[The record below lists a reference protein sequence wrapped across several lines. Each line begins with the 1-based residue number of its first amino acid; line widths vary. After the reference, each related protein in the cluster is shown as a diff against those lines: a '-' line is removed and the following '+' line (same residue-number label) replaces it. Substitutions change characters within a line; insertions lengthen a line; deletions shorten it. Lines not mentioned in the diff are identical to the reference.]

1 MSKNIE
7 NLIDNVDD
15 KDKKIKKFSDL
26 LENLKNTEDKKKMLW
41 REVYENALVDRENAN
56 ILFTDLLLQSRASS
70 ASHEKFGSLMA
81 KYLERMT
88 KSNDQILRLAELLSK
103 EVSENVMS
111 PDDIFNQI
119 QQ

>member
-1 MSKNIE
+1 
-7 NLIDNVDD
+7 
-15 KDKKIKKFSDL
+15 
-26 LENLKNTEDKKKMLW
+26 MLW

-70 ASHEKFGSLMA
+70 AAHEKFGSLMS

-103 EVSENVMS
+103 EVGENIIS
-111 PDDIFNQI
+111 TDEIYDQI
-119 QQ
+119 QK